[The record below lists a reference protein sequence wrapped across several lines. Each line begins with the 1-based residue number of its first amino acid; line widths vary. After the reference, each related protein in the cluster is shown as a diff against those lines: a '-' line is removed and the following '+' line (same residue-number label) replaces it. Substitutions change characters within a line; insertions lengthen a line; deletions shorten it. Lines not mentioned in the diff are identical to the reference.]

1 VLKRSNKN
9 DLTKIEKFKFT
20 YNIFEILFSFL
31 SICCKRNKLK
41 IKNNITEKANNFLN
55 HRLDISLYVKNTI
68 LIDIMNKILIN
79 GNMKEMMKF
88 ISLPKLSINKSL
100 DIDADDFYKN
110 YTVEDFNKLYDG
122 ISDITQNAKMSKE
135 EKNIFSLVYNEL
147 NELE

>member
-1 VLKRSNKN
+1 MLKRSNKN

-31 SICCKRNKLK
+31 STCCKTNKLK
-41 IKNNITEKANNFLN
+41 IKNNLTEKANNFLN

-79 GNMKEMMKF
+79 ENMKEMMKF

-100 DIDADDFYKN
+100 EIDADDFYKN